1 MGRDVD
7 RVSPTRDPLATAV
20 LMLFIGL
27 IMVVMGAGALYVVVI
42 FAGVMLMVYGSS
54 SISRGIRSNSNADMI
69 LGVVMAVVGLLLV
82 IATGRMTSI
91 LIIVM
96 ALFLMALGVL
106 AIVTNLDAGNRRR
119 NTALVVGIVMII
131 VGVVLLAYPGATTET
146 MMIIIGVVLIVVSLL
161 SLYSYMR

>member
-27 IMVVMGAGALYVVVI
+27 IMVVMGAGALSVVVI

-106 AIVTNLDAGNRRR
+106 AIVTNLDAGNRRS
-119 NTALVVGIVMII
+119 NTARVGGIVMSLG
-131 VGVVLLAYPGATTET
+131 GVVLLADPGATTET

>member
-27 IMVVMGAGALYVVVI
+27 IMVVMGAGALSVVVI

-106 AIVTNLDAGNRRR
+106 DRGRGPAGVSWGDDRDDDDNHRRR
-119 NTALVVGIVMII
+119 ADR
-131 VGVVLLAYPGATTET
+131 GVAAEP
-146 MMIIIGVVLIVVSLL
+146 VLIHALNFVTWVSSETLP
-161 SLYSYMR
+161 RIRR

>member
-1 MGRDVD
+1 M
-7 RVSPTRDPLATAV
+7 
-20 LMLFIGL
+20 MLFIGL
-27 IMVVMGAGALYVVVI
+27 IMVVMGAGALSVVVI

-131 VGVVLLAYPGATTET
+131 VGVVLLVYPGATTET

>member
-1 MGRDVD
+1 M
-7 RVSPTRDPLATAV
+7 
-20 LMLFIGL
+20 MLFIGL
-27 IMVVMGAGALYVVVI
+27 IMVVMGAGALSVVVI

>member
-7 RVSPTRDPLATAV
+7 RVSPTKDPLATAV

-27 IMVVMGAGALYVVVI
+27 IMIVLGAGALSVVVI
-42 FAGVMLMVYGSS
+42 FAGVMLLVYGSS
-54 SISRGIRSNSNADMI
+54 SISRGVRSNSNSDLLI
-69 LGVVMAVVGLLLV
+69 GIVMAVVGLLLV

-91 LIIVM
+91 LIILV

-106 AIVTNLDAGNRRR
+106 AIATNLEAGKRRR

-131 VGVVLLAYPGATTET
+131 VGVVLMAYPGATTET
-146 MMIIIGVVLIVVSLL
+146 MMIVIGVVLVVVSLL

>member
-1 MGRDVD
+1 M
-7 RVSPTRDPLATAV
+7 
-20 LMLFIGL
+20 MLFIGL

>member
-1 MGRDVD
+1 MTT
-7 RVSPTRDPLATAV
+7 VSTVMMTMVAQVSTFQALPLRYRPMMCRSWAMSSRNTSRTGSSTP
-20 LMLFIGL
+20 LMTCAL
-27 IMVVMGAGALYVVVI
+27 IMMSKR
-42 FAGVMLMVYGSS
+42 F
-54 SISRGIRSNSNADMI
+54 
-69 LGVVMAVVGLLLV
+69 
-82 IATGRMTSI
+82 TPGRMTSI

>member
-27 IMVVMGAGALYVVVI
+27 IMVVMGAGALSVVVI

-54 SISRGIRSNSNADMI
+54 SISREIRSNSNADMI